1 MRLSIILFLII
12 ICNETLAQEFSLYDA
27 RNLFV
32 NASDNEEMAN
42 ELYEMTKNSSIET
55 NYKKYSYNAVAI
67 LLSSKY
73 TINPFH
79 KIKSFKKGKE
89 KLEMVIHQFP
99 NDIELRFLRFC
110 VQNDTP
116 KIINYKENMQE
127 DSQLIK
133 NNISKS
139 SSELQ
144 QFILPIFK
152 TLNDGRTSYSSR

>member
-1 MRLSIILFLII
+1 MLI
-12 ICNETLAQEFSLYDA
+12 CFFNETLAQEFSLYDA

-42 ELYEMTKNSSIET
+42 KLYEMTKNSSIET

>member
-1 MRLSIILFLII
+1 MKRRLA
-12 ICNETLAQEFSLYDA
+12 TTTQQ
-27 RNLFV
+27 
-32 NASDNEEMAN
+32 DNEEMAN
-42 ELYEMTKNSSIET
+42 KLYEMTKNSSIET

>member
-1 MRLSIILFLII
+1 
-12 ICNETLAQEFSLYDA
+12 
-27 RNLFV
+27 
-32 NASDNEEMAN
+32 
-42 ELYEMTKNSSIET
+42 MTKNSSIET

>member
-12 ICNETLAQEFSLYDA
+12 ICNETLAQEFSLHDA

-42 ELYEMTKNSSIET
+42 KLYEMTKNSSIET